1 MGRIAKAVIKE
12 LLDAGVLKDRI
23 WFLAATGM
31 HRAMGREEHVRKLG
45 EELVREYRVFSH
57 NPFRNNTFLGISSS
71 SIPIEVNIEV
81 LRADYKVAIGG
92 IAPYSAV
99 GVAGGPKIVLP
110 GICSADTIR
119 TFHQLPQS
127 GGLSTPRVE
136 SRRER
141 QLLWWVSI

>member
-1 MGRIAKAVIKE
+1 MGKAVIKE
-12 LLDAGVLKDRI
+12 LLDAGVPKDRI

-31 HRAMGREEHVRKLG
+31 HRAMGREEHIRKLG

-57 NPFRNNTFLGISSS
+57 NPFHNNTFLGVSSS

-92 IAPYSAV
+92 IAPHSAV